1 MTGHI
6 IRFAVFLFVCL
17 CQAALAI
24 AQDANFTSKAA
35 NAILVD
41 ARSGR
46 VLYEKDADTAVPPAS
61 MSKLMTMIEV
71 FETLKAGNVKMDTE
85 FLVSENA
92 WRKGGGISGSSTMY
106 AELNSRIKL
115 SDLIQGIIVQSAND
129 ACIIVAEGIAGSEDA
144 FVARMNERAKMIG
157 LKNATFKNTTGLPD
171 PGHRMSVRDL
181 ATMARYIITQ
191 FPEYYH
197 YYSQPEFT
205 WNKITQQNRNPLLKD
220 YTGADG
226 MKTGYTREAGYGL
239 VGSVKRG
246 DRRLIVV
253 VAGARTATERK
264 QEAQRLLDW
273 GFSRFRPIDI
283 FAAGEAV
290 GDARVWGGTSRWVPL
305 ITKTGVKVSLSAE
318 EQETAEV
325 KLTYSGPL
333 RAPVKAGTTVGAV
346 RVIVGGETVV
356 ESPIETAGDVPEDQ
370 SMWTR
375 AFDSLLIMAF
385 GG

>member
-1 MTGHI
+1 MTSHI
-6 IRFAVFLFVCL
+6 FRI
-17 CQAALAI
+17 AAILI
-24 AQDANFTSKAA
+24 ACVLQVTIAGAQNADFSSKAA
-35 NAILVD
+35 QAILID

-46 VLYEKDADTAVPPAS
+46 VLFEKDADTAVPPAS

-71 FETLKAGNVKMDTE
+71 FETLKAGKVTMDTE
-85 FLVSENA
+85 FPVSENA
-92 WRKGGGISGSSTMY
+92 WRKGGASSGGSTMY
-106 AELNSRIKL
+106 ADLNSRIKL

-129 ACIIVAEGIAGSEDA
+129 ACIIVAEGLAGSEEA
-144 FVARMNERAKMIG
+144 FVQRLNERAKSIG
-157 LKNATFKNTTGLPD
+157 LKNATFRNTTGLPD
-171 PGHRMSVRDL
+171 PDHRMSVRDL
-181 ATMARYIITQ
+181 AAMARYIVVN
-191 FPEYYH
+191 FPEH
-197 YYSQPEFT
+197 YKFYSQPDFT

-226 MKTGYTREAGYGL
+226 MKTGYTKEAGYGL

-246 DRRLIVV
+246 DRRLIMVI
-253 VAGARTATERK
+253 AGAKTATERK

-283 FAAGEAV
+283 YAAGDEV
-290 GDARVWGGTSRWVPL
+290 GDARVWGGTARWVPL
-305 ITKTGVKVSLSAE
+305 VTKSGIKVSLSAD

-325 KLTYSGPL
+325 KLSYSGPL
-333 RAPVKAGTTVGAV
+333 RAPVKAGTPVGAV
-346 RVIVGGETVV
+346 RIVVGGETVV

-370 SMWTR
+370 SMWAR